1 MLIAMNKLKKFESKQ
16 LEKLKES
23 KKNPDFKPGDTV
35 IVQVK
40 IIEKKRERTQAF
52 EGVCIAKKNSGVN
65 SSFTVRKISY
75 GEGVERVF
83 PLYSP
88 NIAKIEIKS
97 KGSVRRAKLYYLKG
111 LSGRKSKIT
120 EDKTKIEEKIEN
132 NNSKDQIDKNKL
144 KMQNKETKET
154 KETIKSEDIKK
165 NKEEV
170 KKDK

>member
-1 MLIAMNKLKKFESKQ
+1 MY
-16 LEKLKES
+16 
-23 KKNPDFKPGDTV
+23 
-35 IVQVK
+35 
-40 IIEKKRERTQAF
+40 R
-52 EGVCIAKKNSGVN
+52 KKNSGVN

-154 KETIKSEDIKK
+154 IKSEDIKK
-165 NKEEV
+165 NKEEA

>member
-1 MLIAMNKLKKFESKQ
+1 MVIAMNKLKKFESKQ
-16 LEKLKES
+16 LERLKES
-23 KKNPDFKPGDTV
+23 SKKPDFKPGDTI

-52 EGVCIAKKNSGVN
+52 EGICIAKKNSGVN

-97 KGSVRRAKLYYLKG
+97 KGRVRRAKLYYLKG
-111 LSGRKSKIT
+111 LSGRKSKII
-120 EDKTKIEEKIEN
+120 EDKTKIEETIEN
-132 NNSKDQIDKNKL
+132 NNNKDQIDKNKL
-144 KMQNKETKET
+144 KMQKK
-154 KETIKSEDIKK
+154 KKKKKSIVKTLKKIKK
-165 NKEEV
+165 KLKRINK
-170 KKDK
+170 

>member
-88 NIAKIEIKS
+88 NIAIVLIPN
-97 KGSVRRAKLYYLKG
+97 A
-111 LSGRKSKIT
+111 
-120 EDKTKIEEKIEN
+120 
-132 NNSKDQIDKNKL
+132 
-144 KMQNKETKET
+144 
-154 KETIKSEDIKK
+154 SEA
-165 NKEEV
+165 
-170 KKDK
+170 